1 VALTKQFTYVL
12 TGAVNIVVG
21 AASASATIPAG
32 AEFVAIATA
41 GNCHFRMGKGAQT
54 AIAADPMLTTTGGPL
69 VVRVPAGADTIAV
82 IQDGAATGNCNIAM
96 VTEH

>member
-1 VALTKQFTYVL
+1 MAIDRQFTYVL

-32 AEFVAIATA
+32 AECVAITTA
-41 GNCHFRMGKGAQT
+41 ANCHFRMGKGAQT
-54 AIAADPMLTTTGGPL
+54 AIATDPMITIACNPL

-82 IQDGAATGNCNIAM
+82 IQDGASAGNVNIAM